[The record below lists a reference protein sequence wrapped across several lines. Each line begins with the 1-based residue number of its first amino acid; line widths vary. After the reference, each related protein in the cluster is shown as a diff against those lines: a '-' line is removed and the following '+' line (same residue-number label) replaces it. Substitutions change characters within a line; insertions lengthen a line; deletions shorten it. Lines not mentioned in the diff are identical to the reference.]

1 MPLAISVVVVL
12 LLFRYVPAKSVSFG
26 DRLAGAL
33 VSGLLLFGL
42 SLASSFIYDRTTA
55 LNLVF
60 GSLTTLFFFLYS
72 VYLYACALLFGA
84 EVAATWSRP
93 LPDADQPLHVA
104 LTRMVWRLLGRPRQS
119 PPAEQAPP
127 EQPPR

>member
-1 MPLAISVVVVL
+1 MPADALRIVPLAISVVVVL

-33 VSGLLLFGL
+33 VSGLLLFAL

-55 LNLVF
+55 LSLVF

-72 VYLYACALLFGA
+72 VYLYACALLSA
-84 EVAATWSRP
+84 RRW
-93 LPDADQPLHVA
+93 
-104 LTRMVWRLLGRPRQS
+104 
-119 PPAEQAPP
+119 
-127 EQPPR
+127 PPRGRDRCPTPTSRCMSL